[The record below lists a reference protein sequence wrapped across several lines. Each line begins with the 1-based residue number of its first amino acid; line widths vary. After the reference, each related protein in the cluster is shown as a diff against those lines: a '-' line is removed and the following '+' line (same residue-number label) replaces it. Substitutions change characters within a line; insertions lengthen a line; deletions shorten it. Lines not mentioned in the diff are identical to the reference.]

1 MFDSH
6 WHVCLPVVFN
16 KFTEPIFSVIMMMLH
31 AIHIKASRYMAK
43 PQNMSNH
50 YGFPLKQSSNGSFIY
65 IYIFILQKTY
75 SNVSTKKL
83 CQPLTFKLPI
93 SVVKLQFRDLFT
105 KLLIAELHLFSKGCH
120 LTMQPWKG
128 TCPFAHQRNYF
139 VFDVYITVYVLYI
152 ISPVY
157 WYTLHSAVSM
167 IYNQRASCNF
177 HLLLDLVACESSS
190 PCFVVSAPS
199 KSCRTPSPPRAGQG
213 TCNKHTNIS
222 KPKMFSMHVWKANI
236 NYHKLILVCMC
247 IYIYTL

>member
-1 MFDSH
+1 
-6 WHVCLPVVFN
+6 
-16 KFTEPIFSVIMMMLH
+16 
-31 AIHIKASRYMAK
+31 
-43 PQNMSNH
+43 
-50 YGFPLKQSSNGSFIY
+50 
-65 IYIFILQKTY
+65 
-75 SNVSTKKL
+75 
-83 CQPLTFKLPI
+83 
-93 SVVKLQFRDLFT
+93 
-105 KLLIAELHLFSKGCH
+105 
-120 LTMQPWKG
+120 MQPWKG

-139 VFDVYITVYVLYI
+139 VFDVYITVYELYI

-247 IYIYTL
+247 IYIYLVVGWHHVPLTWDPTTSGSTLVSGRLTRLVAKPFGGSFEVRSWAQVSQEVLYKYRCMNLYTPWWSLGGMWKLIKCIIYIYI